1 MSHGWRSN
9 SSELFKHER
18 YRRRVNYQLMC
29 TVITHPAVPIA
40 LSVLVPQE
48 SASSSLLIAGALC
61 SIAPDLDVVG
71 FEFGIEYGDMLG
83 HRGFTHSIFF
93 AALLAVFVTFAFFR
107 NSSGSQL
114 LIFLFL
120 FISTLSH
127 PMLDALTNGGL
138 GVGFFAPFSNERYFF
153 AYRPIEVS
161 PIGVGDFFSERGLKV
176 LLSELRWVWL
186 PSAFCFGLGH
196 LIKRTRE
203 LT

>member
-1 MSHGWRSN
+1 
-9 SSELFKHER
+9 
-18 YRRRVNYQLMC
+18 MC

-61 SIAPDLDVVG
+61 SIVPDLDIVG

-93 AALLAVFVTFAFFR
+93 AALLAVFVTFVFFQ

-127 PMLDALTNGGL
+127 PVLDALTNGGL

-161 PIGVGDFFSERGLKV
+161 PIGVRDFFSGRGLKV
-176 LLSELRWVWL
+176 LLSELGWVWL
-186 PSAFCFGLGH
+186 PSAICFGLGH
-196 LIKRTRE
+196 IIKRARE

>member
-1 MSHGWRSN
+1 
-9 SSELFKHER
+9 
-18 YRRRVNYQLMC
+18 MC

-48 SASSSLLIAGALC
+48 TASSSLLIAGALC
-61 SIAPDLDVVG
+61 SIVPDLDVIG

-93 AALLAVFVTFAFFR
+93 AALLAVLVTFLLFR
-107 NSSGSQL
+107 NSNGSQL
-114 LIFLFL
+114 FIFLFL

-127 PMLDALTNGGL
+127 PALDALTNGGL

-161 PIGVGDFFSERGLKV
+161 PIGVGDFFSQRGLKV
-176 LLSELRWVWL
+176 LLSELRWVGL
-186 PSAFCFGLGH
+186 PSAMFFGIGH
-196 LIKRTRE
+196 LIKRARD